1 MINLGKV
8 QEWENIEKTK
18 ISSFPSV
25 PQVSQSTDDA
35 KRSEAK
41 FFSGV
46 WRMIAERTFLLHQT
60 FWMPTFEFNLEIVSL
75 EINIGLL
82 SNHHS
87 SLPINATDQW
97 SCLLIMLSLKP

>member
-41 FFSGV
+41 FFS
-46 WRMIAERTFLLHQT
+46 WYDEWLQKELFSSTNFL
-60 FWMPTFEFNLEIVSL
+60 
-75 EINIGLL
+75 
-82 SNHHS
+82 
-87 SLPINATDQW
+87 NAKLVCAYLW
-97 SCLLIMLSLKP
+97 I

>member
-35 KRSEAK
+35 KRS
-41 FFSGV
+41 
-46 WRMIAERTFLLHQT
+46 
-60 FWMPTFEFNLEIVSL
+60 LEQS
-75 EINIGLL
+75 
-82 SNHHS
+82 S
-87 SLPINATDQW
+87 SLVYDEWLQKELFSSTNFLNAKLVCAYLW
-97 SCLLIMLSLKP
+97 I

>member
-18 ISSFPSV
+18 ISSFPSA

-41 FFSGV
+41 FFS
-46 WRMIAERTFLLHQT
+46 WYDE
-60 FWMPTFEFNLEIVSL
+60 
-75 EINIGLL
+75 
-82 SNHHS
+82 
-87 SLPINATDQW
+87 
-97 SCLLIMLSLKP
+97 

>member
-41 FFSGV
+41 FFSGMTNDC
-46 WRMIAERTFLLHQT
+46 RKNFSPP
-60 FWMPTFEFNLEIVSL
+60 PTF
-75 EINIGLL
+75 
-82 SNHHS
+82 
-87 SLPINATDQW
+87 
-97 SCLLIMLSLKP
+97 